1 MSIIHNYC
9 ITGKN
14 FNFLNNLNIN
24 IILAGSE
31 NKNLSEFPPNWIKD
45 NDGVNISNKNKNFGT
60 LTSHYWLWKNKLND
74 YEDNDWIGIN
84 HYRRFWVKND
94 KKDVGVSNLSDNIL
108 REIPKGNDF
117 DALLPEKIVMEN
129 LKFMKVLKKGFQNYI
144 RKPSLLLNRKK
155 ISIEFQFDLF
165 HGYKYLSEATKLMNK
180 DDRGDFENYIKQNS
194 FHGFQ
199 IFVSKKK
206 IINDLYEKS
215 FEWIFECEKRFS
227 NEKLTGYGK
236 ERLYDFFA
244 ERYYSF
250 YFEKYTKTKIWPW
263 LILDKGMV

>member
-1 MSIIHNYC
+1 MSTIHNYC

-24 IILAGSE
+24 IILAGSDG
-31 NKNLSEFPPNWIKD
+31 KNLSDYPDNWIKD
-45 NDGVNISNKNKNFGT
+45 NDGLNISNKNKNFGT
-60 LTSHYWLWKNKLND
+60 LSSHFWLWKNKLKD
-74 YEDNDWIGIN
+74 YSDEDWIGIN
-84 HYRRFWVKND
+84 HYRRFWVKKDNND
-94 KKDVGVSNLSDNIL
+94 IIVSNLSDNIL
-108 REIPKGNDF
+108 REIPSGENF

-129 LKFMKVLKKGFQNYI
+129 LKFSKLFKKGFQNYI
-144 RKPSLLLNRKK
+144 RKPSLLFNRKK
-155 ISIEFQFDLF
+155 ISIELHFDLF
-165 HGYKYLSEATKLMNK
+165 HGYKYLSEAAKLLDSN
-180 DDRGDFENYIKQNS
+180 DREDFISYIKQNS

-215 FEWIFECEKRFS
+215 FDWIFRCEKRFS
-227 NEKLTGYGK
+227 NEILTGYGK

-263 LILDKGMV
+263 VMLHKDMI